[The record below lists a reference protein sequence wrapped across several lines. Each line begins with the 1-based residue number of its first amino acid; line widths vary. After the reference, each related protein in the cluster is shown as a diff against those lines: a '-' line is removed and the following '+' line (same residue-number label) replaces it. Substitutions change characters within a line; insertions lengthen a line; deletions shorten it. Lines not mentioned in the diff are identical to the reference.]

1 MTIIT
6 TLSMEAILAIPITS
20 PEKLFTKIGLKLELK
35 QLYKKWHPD
44 INPDIDTNKLCS
56 HFQAL
61 AKEAQKKIDN
71 NNWNGPAE
79 LEFVAD
85 GKTFR
90 LSYKKMHT
98 FELGKIYI
106 SSTKICYVIDPE
118 FEDLFRNGIKSIQ
131 SIKYPNKKFED
142 EFKKFVPNIVKVA
155 ANADIGHVLVLDKTE
170 DVVMLQDLL
179 DYLPDQKMLPRHVMW
194 VMSSLSNLL
203 CFLEFNKIAHL
214 GISTQTVFVSPE
226 YHSCMIYG
234 GWWYSR
240 PNEEK
245 MIAIPVQLATILP
258 SSVFVDKL
266 AKTQY
271 DRFLVKAIGLASLG
285 DKTLTGS
292 TLLKT
297 AVVPKPILDWLRATP
312 SNTSVIEYSNWDKAL
327 TEGFGKRE
335 FVKFDINPNNIY

>member
-1 MTIIT
+1 MTIT
-6 TLSMEAILAIPITS
+6 SLSMDAILAIPIS
-20 PEKLFTKIGLKLELK
+20 NPEKLFTKVGIKKELK

-44 INPDIDTNKLCS
+44 TNPTIDTNKVCA

-61 AKEAQKKIDN
+61 SKEAQKKIN
-71 NNWNGPAE
+71 NNTWNGPAE
-79 LEFVAD
+79 LEFIAD

-90 LSYKKMHT
+90 LSYKKMHN
-98 FELGKIYI
+98 FELGKMYI
-106 SSTKICYVIDPE
+106 SSTKICYVLDLE
-118 FEDLFRNGIKSIQ
+118 FEDLFRNGIKMIQ

-142 EFKKFVPNIVKVA
+142 EFKKFIPNIVKIA
-155 ANADIGHVLVLDKTE
+155 TNTNIGHVLVLEKTV

-179 DYLPDQKMLPRHVMW
+179 DYLPEQKMLPRHVMW

-214 GISTQTVFVSPE
+214 GISPQTVFVSPE
-226 YHSCMIYG
+226 FHSCMIYG

-240 PNEEK
+240 PHEEK

-271 DRFLVKAIGLASLG
+271 DRFLVKSVGLAALS

-292 TLLKT
+292 TLLKNN
-297 AVVPKPILDWLRATP
+297 VVPKPILDWLRSTP
-312 SNTSVIEYSNWDKAL
+312 SKTSVIEYSNWDRAL
-327 TEGFGKRE
+327 TEGFGRRE
-335 FVKFDINPNNIY
+335 FIKLDINPTDIY